1 MLVAVAVV
9 YKVVQVDLLELAEL
23 AVVEVE
29 LKVLVQVLQQ
39 LLLVLTV

>member
-1 MLVAVAVV
+1 
-9 YKVVQVDLLELAEL
+9 VVQVDLLELAEL

-29 LKVLVQVLQQ
+29 LKVLVQVQQQ